1 MILTH
6 LDQNLWAFLEIF
18 RDLRKMFVL
27 KDLAE
32 NSHILSQIWLN
43 CRKFWTFEAVFHKRK
58 NNCTPAKY
66 SVGPLHG
73 CQVFF
78 CDFLKIILYVDL
90 VISRAQ
96 SQKNGKKSKMTEI
109 SVKLWALD
117 FLKIRNFRKTD
128 THDRPNSFWEIRQQK
143 TVFEF
148 FRLQKYQLPV
158 TETTWNFAQICVI
171 VFTYYI

>member
-1 MILTH
+1 MRFCRLPVTLFDIGSWFYVWGYLGT
-6 LDQNLWAFLEIF
+6 FLEIF
-18 RDLRKMFVL
+18 RDLRKIFGL

-109 SVKLWALD
+109 SVKLWALESPTSWKSGISGKLTPMEWVNFFVCHQD
-117 FLKIRNFRKTD
+117 FYHRILAVSWKI
-128 THDRPNSFWEIRQQK
+128 
-143 TVFEF
+143 
-148 FRLQKYQLPV
+148 L
-158 TETTWNFAQICVI
+158 
-171 VFTYYI
+171 

>member
-1 MILTH
+1 MTIIAH
-6 LDQNLWAFLEIF
+6 LDQNVWAFLEIF
-18 RDLRKMFVL
+18 RDLRKIFGL

-128 THDRPNSFWEIRQQK
+128 THDPRREG
-143 TVFEF
+143 EGG
-148 FRLQKYQLPV
+148 L
-158 TETTWNFAQICVI
+158 
-171 VFTYYI
+171 

>member
-1 MILTH
+1 MILAH

-18 RDLRKMFVL
+18 RDLRKIFGL

-109 SVKLWALD
+109 SVKLWALESRTSWKSGISGKLTPMILIQMLYKKCTPAGFCTWKEMS
-117 FLKIRNFRKTD
+117 FLRNNAGSGHLLF
-128 THDRPNSFWEIRQQK
+128 I
-143 TVFEF
+143 
-148 FRLQKYQLPV
+148 
-158 TETTWNFAQICVI
+158 
-171 VFTYYI
+171 